1 MSKPSISFRPK
12 PDLAD
17 AIRAAA
23 VKDRRP
29 VSHFL
34 ANLVEDAL
42 AAKVASDGQPQSDNA
57 ASH

>member
-1 MSKPSISFRPK
+1 MSKPISFRPK

-23 VKDRRP
+23 EAERRP
-29 VSHFL
+29 VAQYL

-42 AAKVASDGQPQSDNA
+42 TAKQAAPADRATIKA
-57 ASH
+57 A